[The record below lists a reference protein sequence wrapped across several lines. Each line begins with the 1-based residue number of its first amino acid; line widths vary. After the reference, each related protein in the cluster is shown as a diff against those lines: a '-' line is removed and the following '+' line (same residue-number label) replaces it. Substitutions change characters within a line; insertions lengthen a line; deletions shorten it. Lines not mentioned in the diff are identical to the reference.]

1 MDDRTLNLIKAKFGW
16 KNQNAI
22 AAALGRDPSSVSARI
37 KRGTLMAAIKEWAAE
52 HGHDISDILAGQDT
66 AAPRAAPRPAQCAE
80 CQQQK
85 VTKIDSHQALV
96 ARFEQKGVAEEINR
110 YLLNIEQINKRRLVE
125 IRNIIK
131 TMLDSMEIE
140 LATSGKPEEKR
151 AGRE

>member
-1 MDDRTLNLIKAKFGW
+1 L
-16 KNQNAI
+16 
-22 AAALGRDPSSVSARI
+22 AAALGITNAAVTQGRATKALLNRI
-37 KRGTLMAAIKEWAAE
+37 CRYAAE
-52 HGHDISDILAGQDT
+52 NGHDISDILAGQD
-66 AAPRAAPRPAQCAE
+66 AAPRSAPIPAQCAE